1 MSNLQAQYATTKSNG
16 ITFMKNGQ
24 ISAYLKALVKMNK
37 YKKLLTVVASNSCFP
52 SKIFLLVYR
61 FRLITDTKN

>member
-1 MSNLQAQYATTKSNG
+1 MSTLQAQYATTKSNG

-52 SKIFLLVYR
+52 SKIFY
-61 FRLITDTKN
+61 